1 MSVWALL
8 MAAGS
13 GERMGLG
20 RNKVLADLCGKPVL
34 LRSAEAFETAV
45 DGMVVVVQPRDEAE
59 ARALLPAA
67 RFAHGSATRQQS
79 VLAGLRALPEDAD
92 VVLVHDAARPL
103 VSREVIRRCIEQY
116 EIHFCGKV
124 EPVLEP

>member
-67 RFAHGSATRQQS
+67 
-79 VLAGLRALPEDAD
+79 LRADPVNIEDLFILLAREEGCACDASAD
-92 VVLVHDAARPL
+92 
-103 VSREVIRRCIEQY
+103 C
-116 EIHFCGKV
+116 C
-124 EPVLEP
+124 